1 MTRKS
6 FFIAA
11 LISTVCLAGGAQ
23 AQTAGTYAG
32 ETADGGN
39 ISLVVTGTTGNFT
52 ITSMNVGFTADCKHP
67 VGSTTEGWGFFLG
80 IPVVPAGTNFHSGN
94 HYYDITGIAKFPNN
108 HSIKGTITSVTAVFV
123 PGTTPPNAAHF
134 SPLCSAVSMPAAI
147 SMPSAC
153 LRPTLLPGLLST
165 ICLRRRL
172 R

>member
-6 FFIAA
+6 FFITA
-11 LISTVCLAGGAQ
+11 LFSTVCLAAGAQ

-80 IPVVPAGTNFHSGN
+80 IPVVPAGTDFHSGN
-94 HYYDITGIAKFPNN
+94 HYYDITGTAKFPNN

-123 PGTTPPNAAHF
+123 PGATPPDAAHF
-134 SPLCSAVSMPAAI
+134 CSAPKQAFQLSLEPAAKVV
-147 SMPSAC
+147 PAAPGTAVA
-153 LRPTLLPGLLST
+153 LTRPDVK
-165 ICLRRRL
+165 
-172 R
+172 